1 MGRVDDISAG
11 KSEGT
16 RTYAYLISFVAAV
29 GGFLFGYDLNV
40 IAGAQIYL
48 TDYFQLDAKE
58 LGFAVGSAI
67 IGCMVGPIL
76 GGWTCDL
83 IGRKRSLIAAC
94 ILFGVSAIW
103 TAIPETM
110 TVFNIFRVV
119 GGIGVGLASVAS
131 PMYIAEVAPARIRGR
146 LVTMNQLAIV
156 IGAMTAI
163 IVAYFIAENFD
174 PTVSWRW
181 MFGSELVP
189 IILFIILLFLVPE
202 SPRWL
207 AEQGRH
213 GEALEVLARVD
224 GREAAEREIGE
235 IEASLTTI
243 EGRFTELFAPGLR
256 VAVFVAF
263 MLALMSQWTGW
274 TVISFYMPTI
284 FQKAGVAATTDAI
297 FQSIIPNI
305 GNLLFTIIG
314 MMLVDTVG
322 RRPLYLVCS
331 IAMVFSTGLLGVL
344 FMQEVTGWP
353 VVFAVTMCSW
363 PHAIGMGALSW
374 LIMSEIFP
382 TLLRARAMMIGS
394 FSVWITAY
402 LANQAAPILF
412 ELFENL
418 TQSAGPTFLLF
429 SFVSI
434 FAFVFAL
441 KLIPETKG
449 RSLEEIAESWTKR

>member
-1 MGRVDDISAG
+1 MERLDNISTG
-11 KSEGT
+11 KSESPGM
-16 RTYAYLISFVAAV
+16 YVYLISFVAAV

-48 TDYFQLDAKE
+48 ADYFHLDAKE

-67 IGCMVGPIL
+67 IGCMMGPIL
-76 GGWTCDL
+76 GGWVCDF
-83 IGRKRSLIAAC
+83 IGRKRSLIAAS

-103 TAIPETM
+103 TAIPEIM
-110 TVFNIFRVV
+110 TVFNIFRIV
-119 GGIGVGLASVAS
+119 GGVGVGLASVAS
-131 PMYIAEVAPARIRGR
+131 PMYIVEVAPARIRGR

-156 IGAMTAI
+156 IGALTAI

-174 PTVSWRW
+174 PRVSWRW

-189 IILFIILLFLVPE
+189 IILFVILLFLVPE

-207 AEQGRH
+207 AQQDRQ
-213 GEALEVLARVD
+213 GEALEVLTRVD
-224 GREAAEREIGE
+224 GREPAEREIKATE
-235 IEASLTTI
+235 VSLTTS
-243 EGRFTELFAPGLR
+243 EGRFAELFAPGIR
-256 VAVFVAF
+256 VAVFVAV
-263 MLALMSQWTGW
+263 MVALMSQWTGW
-274 TVISFYMPTI
+274 SVISFYMPTI
-284 FQKAGVAATTDAI
+284 FQKAGVAETTDAI

-314 MMLVDTVG
+314 MILVDTVG

-331 IAMVFSTGLLGVL
+331 IAMVFSTGLLGVFL
-344 FMQEVTGWP
+344 IQEVTGWP
-353 VVFAVTMCSW
+353 IVFAVTMCSW
-363 PHAIGMGALSW
+363 PHAIGFGALSW

-394 FSVWITAY
+394 FSVWLTAY
-402 LANQAAPILF
+402 LANQSAPILF
-412 ELFENL
+412 EFFEDL
-418 TQSAGPTFLLF
+418 TQSAGPTFFLF

-449 RSLEEIAESWTKR
+449 RLLEEIAESWTKR